1 MKDLTMVFLLSVF
14 IAIIILSMFFSKKD
28 DFVNVKVGNASF
40 KAEIADNFIE
50 RAKGLMFRKDMPQEN
65 GMFFVFPSENYYG
78 FWMMNTSIPLDI
90 IWIGSN
96 KTIVHIEKN
105 AQPCLLNCTTYK
117 PDEKAMYVLEINGNL
132 AKKYDIKVGD
142 KVSFKL

>member
-1 MKDLTMVFLLSVF
+1 MVFLLSVF

-65 GMFFVFPSENYYG
+65 GMFFVFPSEN
-78 FWMMNTSIPLDI
+78 
-90 IWIGSN
+90 
-96 KTIVHIEKN
+96 
-105 AQPCLLNCTTYK
+105 
-117 PDEKAMYVLEINGNL
+117 
-132 AKKYDIKVGD
+132 
-142 KVSFKL
+142 

>member
-1 MKDLTMVFLLSVF
+1 
-14 IAIIILSMFFSKKD
+14 MFFLKKD
-28 DFVNVKVGNASF
+28 QLVDVKIGNASF
-40 KAEIADNFIE
+40 KAEIADNFLE
-50 RAKGLMFRKDMPQEN
+50 RAKGLMFRKDLPKEN
-65 GMFFVFPSENYYG
+65 GMIFVFPSENYYG

-105 AQPCLLNCTTYK
+105 AQPCLFNCTTYK

-132 AKKYDIKVGD
+132 TKKYGIKIGD
-142 KVSFKL
+142 KVSFRL